1 MSSNSSGF
9 LYRRL
14 AKFVPC
20 VLPGIGEHGLPLA
33 TKYDVASARDVFFSA
48 HYWRLFEFLK
58 TEPQLVVDLGAHCG
72 HFSVLCHLMLIEK
85 FQRDTASYLL
95 VEPVASLV
103 ERATDNLRASG
114 ILERTQF
121 HCGLV
126 GLKGGHGVLHS
137 NSHNLLA
144 SAVEKSVPAS
154 SNSAVGAM
162 PYLDLNRLLPGT
174 QPIDVLK
181 IDIEGSEHELLAEY
195 PELLA
200 RTRILLIELHGDEAV
215 MERSHRRIVEAGLAP
230 VSTPIRRAAEVMSIY
245 VASKP

>member
-1 MSSNSSGF
+1 MSSKSSGF

-14 AKFVPC
+14 AKFMPC
-20 VLPGIGEHGLPLA
+20 VLPGIGAHGLPLA

-58 TEPQLVVDLGAHCG
+58 TEPKLVVDLGAHCG
-72 HFSVLCHLMLIEK
+72 HFSVLCHLMLLEK

-95 VEPVASLV
+95 VEPVASLI
-103 ERATDNLRASG
+103 ERATDNLRSSG
-114 ILERTQF
+114 ILDRAQL
-121 HCGLV
+121 HRGLV
-126 GLKGGHGVLHS
+126 GLKSGRGVLHS

-144 SAVEKSVPAS
+144 SAVEKAAPAATT
-154 SNSAVGAM
+154 SADGAM
-162 PYLDLNRLLPGT
+162 PYLDLNQLLPGT

-215 MERSHRRIVEAGLAP
+215 MARSHQRIVEAGLNP
-230 VSTPIRRAAEVMSIY
+230 VSTPISRAAEVMRVY
-245 VASKP
+245 AASKP